1 MFLSEKKYL
10 NFIPY
15 NPKTLFANWNIEF
28 YKNYKFDDIAS
39 LDAAV
44 NTPVQFDVTKD
55 VIIKTSKRLE
65 RSIDLVITAV
75 GTGAIVDLIEKNIDE
90 LESYINSITLTD
102 LKDIDLSRW
111 VKINNSKII
120 LKKKIG
126 DLLNH
131 NFIKELS
138 ADMFYGNELF
148 GDIPNRFVYKNNNK
162 LYDIWVRAYSPNP
175 LPKIIEEKVKIIL
188 SSIYYKNK
196 FPKIFSPEIGKILK
210 FDIAFKRRIF
220 SKEVEFYYK
229 DYPNNSIFAISDETY
244 YILFYLYEKL
254 KKGGTIL
261 YHDYGFFSPAN
272 IHLIHNFLRADNENN
287 HFIRNYYGEFTT
299 EPSFDYA
306 YGKLENS
313 VNKISVIKTLER
325 VSEVTK
331 TPKELVNLDGDI
343 RDDNFFITLIQER
356 LELWGYSYH
365 IKCND
370 IVKKYIE
377 DLKTN
382 NYIDL
387 DNILLELK
395 TLFDIDN
402 ENYLLTLKKI
412 LLGYFNDDDHRFL
425 TIEINK

>member
-1 MFLSEKKYL
+1 MTINKKYL

-15 NPKTLFANWNIEF
+15 NPKTLFANWNIQF

-44 NTPVQFDVTKD
+44 NNPVQFEVTKD
-55 VIIKTSKRLE
+55 VIIETSKRIN

-75 GTGAIVDLIEKNIDE
+75 GTGAIVDLIEKNIED
-90 LESYINSITLTD
+90 LAPFINSITLTD
-102 LKDIDLSRW
+102 LKDIDLNRW
-111 VKINNSKII
+111 KKINYTKII

-138 ADMFYGNELF
+138 GDMFYGNELF
-148 GDIPNRFVYKNNNK
+148 GDIPNRFIYKNNDK
-162 LYDIWVRAYSPNP
+162 LYDIWVRTYSPNP
-175 LPKIIEEKVKIIL
+175 LPQIVEEKVKNIL

-196 FPKIFSPEIGKILK
+196 FPEIFSPEIGKILK

-220 SKEVEFYYK
+220 SKEVEYYYRE
-229 DYPNNSIFAISDETY
+229 YPNNSIFAISDETY
-244 YILFYLYEKL
+244 YILFHLYEQL
-254 KKGGTIL
+254 KSGGTIL

-272 IHLIHNFLRADNENN
+272 LHLIQNFLREDNQNN

-306 YGKLENS
+306 YGKLKNI
-313 VNKISVIKTLER
+313 VNNISITKTLER
-325 VSEVTK
+325 VSKVTG
-331 TPKELVNLDGDI
+331 TPKEIVNLDGDI
-343 RDDNFFITLIQER
+343 RNADFFINLISER
-356 LELWGYSYH
+356 LEAWKYKNSDNWKPL
-365 IKCND
+365 
-370 IVKKYIE
+370 IVKYVDDIKNNSASIDDVLIE
-377 DLKTN
+377 LEKILNLN
-382 NYIDL
+382 N
-387 DNILLELK
+387 ES
-395 TLFDIDN
+395 F
-402 ENYLLTLKKI
+402 LLTIKKI